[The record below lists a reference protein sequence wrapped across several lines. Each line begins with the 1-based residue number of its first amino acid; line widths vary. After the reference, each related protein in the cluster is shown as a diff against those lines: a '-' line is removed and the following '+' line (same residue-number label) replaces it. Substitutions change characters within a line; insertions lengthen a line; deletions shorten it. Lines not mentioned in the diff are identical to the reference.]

1 MPTIATLLPALLQG
15 FGVGAGLI
23 IAIGAQNA
31 FVLRQGLKQRHVFA
45 TAAICTLCDM
55 TLIALG
61 VGGMGS
67 LVTRLPVLSA
77 VATWGGAAFL
87 VLYGARS
94 FRAALAPGALS
105 TAGAADPPALRATL
119 LAALGF
125 SLLNPHVY
133 LDTVVL
139 IGSVGA
145 RFPPD
150 QRVGF
155 AAGAMLAST
164 VWFFGLAYGAAQL
177 APLFRRPAAWR
188 VLDVAVGVTMWAIA
202 ISLIRHAVR

>member
-1 MPTIATLLPALLQG
+1 
-15 FGVGAGLI
+15 
-23 IAIGAQNA
+23 
-31 FVLRQGLKQRHVFA
+31 
-45 TAAICTLCDM
+45 M

-67 LVTRLPVLSA
+67 LVTRMPALAAAAS
-77 VATWGGAAFL
+77 WGGAAFL
-87 VLYGARS
+87 LLYGARS
-94 FRAALAPGALS
+94 FRSALAPGALS
-105 TAGAADPPALRATL
+105 TAGAADPPALGATL

-150 QRVGF
+150 QRAGF

-188 VLDVAVGVTMWAIA
+188 VLDVAVGATMWAIA
-202 ISLIRHAVR
+202 VSLVRDTLR

>member
-1 MPTIATLLPALLQG
+1 MFTASALAAPLLQG
-15 FGVGAGLI
+15 FGLGAGLI

-31 FVLRQGLKQRHVFA
+31 FVLRQGLERRHVFA

-67 LVTRLPVLSA
+67 LVTRLPALSA
-77 VATWGGAAFL
+77 AASWGGAAFL
-87 VLYGARS
+87 
-94 FRAALAPGALS
+94 LA
-105 TAGAADPPALRATL
+105 
-119 LAALGF
+119 
-125 SLLNPHVY
+125 
-133 LDTVVL
+133 
-139 IGSVGA
+139 GSVGA

-188 VLDVAVGVTMWAIA
+188 VLDVVIGVTMWAIA
-202 ISLIRHAVR
+202 ISLIRDAVR

>member
-1 MPTIATLLPALLQG
+1 MLTPSALAPALLQG
-15 FGVGAGLI
+15 FGLGAGLI

-31 FVLRQGLKQRHVFA
+31 FVLRQGLERHHVFA

-67 LVTRLPVLSA
+67 LVTRLPALAAAAS
-77 VATWGGAAFL
+77 WGGAVFL
-87 VLYGARS
+87 LLYGARS
-94 FRAALAPGALS
+94 FRAAISPGALS
-105 TAGAADPPALRATL
+105 TAGAADPPALGATL

-155 AAGAMLAST
+155 GAGAMLAST

-188 VLDVAVGVTMWAIA
+188 VLDVVIGVTMWAIA
-202 ISLIRHAVR
+202 ISLIRDALR